1 MLEWIKSI
9 SVPKKVWE
17 KLSKEEKEGKIPTGE
32 FWDINIPEYSEKY
45 QDICVSI
52 QQERREQ

>member
-9 SVPKKVWE
+9 SVPKKDWE
-17 KLSKEEKEGKIPTGE
+17 KLSEQEKEGKIPTGE
-32 FWDINIPEYSEKY
+32 FLDINIPEYSEKY

-52 QQERREQ
+52 QQERIEQ